1 MGKSEGGLCFRG
13 FGISVAG
20 DGEVGVEGL
29 THSDQGEDVVHVGA
43 DVNLHKAHNHSHLL
57 EEELGNKR
65 ETEMF
70 QNFKKQEVVVVYV
83 KEKKKENRCA
93 GWLYLPDAGVT
104 NPDHVEERGH
114 NLGQEL
120 DTLEA

>member
-1 MGKSEGGLCFRG
+1 M
-13 FGISVAG
+13 AG

-70 QNFKKQEVVVVYV
+70 QNFKKQEVVVFVD
-83 KEKKKENRCA
+83 EKKNSAC
-93 GWLYLPDAGVT
+93 WLAVPPGCWRHK
-104 NPDHVEERGH
+104 PGSR
-114 NLGQEL
+114 
-120 DTLEA
+120 